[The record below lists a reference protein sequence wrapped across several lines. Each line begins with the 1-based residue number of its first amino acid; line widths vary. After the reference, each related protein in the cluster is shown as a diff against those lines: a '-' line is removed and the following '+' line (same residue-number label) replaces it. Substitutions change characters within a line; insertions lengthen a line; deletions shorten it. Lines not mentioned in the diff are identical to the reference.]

1 MDNSKY
7 YEPMVQ
13 TYSKR
18 LDCQQ
23 AFKYQVFRHF
33 VDACGGDLDEFTKI
47 VYSRFVVEDFC
58 YSDDWKYFNVLEYF
72 QQKVIPHKIAVY
84 QAGIEL
90 TRQKWFKELFIDRAQ
105 FIENLWL
112 HDISKF
118 SANESFGY
126 AFHDFKSKE
135 LDLGFEMAWH
145 HHKQFNQHHPE
156 HWLNPNRKGEL
167 ETIPM
172 PKLFIVEMV
181 ADWIGAGLTYGNT
194 LEKWLPD
201 NIHKFLWHEKTAIE
215 LQGILINIGIDVKI
229 NGSTL
234 FV

>member
-1 MDNSKY
+1 MKINH

-18 LDCQQ
+18 IDNQE
-23 AFKYQVFRHF
+23 AFKYQVFRLF
-33 VDACGGDLDEFTKI
+33 TEACGGDLDEFTKI
-47 VYSRFVVEDFC
+47 VYSRFVVEDFS

-72 QQKVIPHKIAVY
+72 KGKVIPHKVNVY

-90 TRQKWFKELFIDRAQ
+90 SRNEWFKELYIDKAQ

-126 AFHDFKSKE
+126 AFHDFTSKE

-145 HHKQFNQHHPE
+145 HHKQVNEHHPE
-156 HWLNPNRKGEL
+156 YWLNANRSGKL
-167 ETIPM
+167 EIIPM

-181 ADWIGAGLTYGNT
+181 ADWIGAGRTYGST

-201 NIHKFLWHEKTAIE
+201 NIHKFVWHEKTAIE
-215 LQGILINIGIDVKI
+215 LNAILSNIGIKTKI
-229 NGSTL
+229 QGSTL
-234 FV
+234 FF